1 MSRWICTIVTVCIAV
16 SHIPFIAGCAHKKK
30 ENDVNIKVD
39 DTSGDSHS
47 VQIKKD

>member
-16 SHIPFIAGCAHKKK
+16 SHIPLTAGCAHKKK

-39 DTSGDSHS
+39 DNGDTHS